1 LAQGETFHDFLSG
14 EYSVKYLEINDR
26 MLTDDD
32 VILTFH
38 NIYPWLLKSVP
49 FLGMMKLNVKK
60 INSGIRNSY
69 ALFPDEVIKFVV

>member
-1 LAQGETFHDFLSG
+1 
-14 EYSVKYLEINDR
+14 

-60 INSGIRNSY
+60 INSGIRNSC
-69 ALFPDEVIKFVV
+69 ALFSDEVIKFV